1 MTKVL
6 WLASWYPS
14 RLDGFTGDFIER
26 QARAVSK
33 YVQVI
38 VLVILKDETLDFSE
52 VEIEK
57 TVEENLT
64 VYRVFYGKTNT
75 PFWIESF
82 LSVKKYFTLQK
93 QLYRQIEKEWGKPDM
108 VQVQVAM
115 KAGMLALY
123 LKKKYR
129 IPFVVTEHWTGYYP
143 QSKPAIYASNFIYKS
158 INKLILQKAALFLPV
173 SKQLGQTVNK
183 YFTNVQYE
191 AIPNVVDTKLFFYD
205 GSIKVDKFR
214 FIHPSVMSYQK
225 NAEGILLACVLLK
238 NRGYDFELLM
248 VGNEDNELMDFAS
261 KNGIL
266 EKIVFFKAAVSYATV
281 AHEMQRS
288 SALLLFSRFENL
300 PCVVLE
306 ALCCGLPVIS
316 SNVGGVAEVVNVTNG
331 ILVESE
337 NINELVNALQ
347 NMIDAY
353 EKFDKQSIANG
364 AVKSFNYD
372 KVGSQYAS
380 VYKNILSQNSISEII
395 QD

>member
-26 QARAVSK
+26 HARAVSK
-33 YVQVI
+33 YVELT
-38 VLVILKDETLDFSE
+38 VLVILKDETLDFDK

-75 PFWIESF
+75 PLWMESF
-82 LSVKKYFTLQK
+82 LSVKKYFELQK

-108 VQVQVAM
+108 VHVQVAM
-115 KAGMLALY
+115 KAGMLAVY
-123 LKKKYR
+123 LKKKYG

-143 QSKPAIYASNFIYKS
+143 QSKPAIYDSNFIYKS
-158 INKLILQKAALFLPV
+158 INKLILQKAVMFLPV

-183 YFTNVQYE
+183 YFTKVEYE
-191 AIPNVVDTKLFFYD
+191 VIPNVVDTKLFFYD
-205 GSIKVDKFR
+205 GSIKVNKFR
-214 FIHPSVMSYQK
+214 FIHPSVMNYQK
-225 NAEGILLACVLLK
+225 NAEGILQACILLK
-238 NRGYDFELLM
+238 NRGYNFEILM
-248 VGNEDNELMDFAS
+248 VGNEDNKLLDFAAQN
-261 KNGIL
+261 KLLN
-266 EKIVFFKAAVSYATV
+266 ETVFFKPAVSYATV
-281 AHEMQRS
+281 AYEMQRS

-316 SNVGGVAEVVNVTNG
+316 SKVGGVAEVVNEANG
-331 ILVESE
+331 ILVENE

-347 NMIDAY
+347 NMIDTY
-353 EKFDKQSIANG
+353 GNYDKESIAKR
-364 AVKSFNYD
+364 AAKAFNYD
-372 KVGSQYAS
+372 KVGSQYAA
-380 VYKNILSQNSISEII
+380 VYKNILS
-395 QD
+395 